1 MIKRVRKEEYIE
13 TERDF
18 MHWKRFLKIFGYI
31 LAGLAVCMILLV
43 SYLLLS
49 PNYSLVNPTDDA
61 MKPTFTRGDIAV
73 FETGNTGE
81 IRPGEVIS
89 FTYQEPGQAKVYVT
103 GRVVSLDKGLLVT
116 KEDIAESNSSWEIEN
131 IQVKGDYLFRL
142 PMLGYIVR
150 LAKGGNGRYWLIA
163 LGSLAFLAIFL
174 FELLGFVKARK
185 RGGAEQQPE
194 TS

>member
-1 MIKRVRKEEYIE
+1 MIIGSVRPEYME
-13 TERDF
+13 AERDF
-18 MHWKRFLKIFGYI
+18 MHWKRLLKIFGYI
-31 LAGLAVCMILLV
+31 LTGLVVCMILLI

-61 MKPTFTRGDIAV
+61 MKPTFTKGDIAV
-73 FETGNTGE
+73 FETSNTGK

-89 FTYQEPGQAKVYVT
+89 FTYQEPGQAKISVT

-116 KEDIAESNSSWEIEN
+116 KEDTADGKSSWEIVN
-131 IQVKGDYLFRL
+131 VQVKGDYLFKL
-142 PMLGYIVR
+142 PLLGYIVR
-150 LAKGGNGRYWLIA
+150 LANGGRGKYWLIA

-174 FELLGFVKARK
+174 FEFLGSVKARK